1 MKDSSH
7 VTSSG
12 HFCGSWTLTD
22 VYCSSGGEFLS
33 SESGPQFSPL
43 QPKQDNYDEIMPVKV
58 RVTIFRV
65 VQPLLQVTT

>member
-7 VTSSG
+7 IASSG
-12 HFCGSWTLTD
+12 PFCGSQTLID

-43 QPKQDNYDEIMPVKV
+43 QPKQDNFDEITSVKV
-58 RVTIFRV
+58 
-65 VQPLLQVTT
+65 